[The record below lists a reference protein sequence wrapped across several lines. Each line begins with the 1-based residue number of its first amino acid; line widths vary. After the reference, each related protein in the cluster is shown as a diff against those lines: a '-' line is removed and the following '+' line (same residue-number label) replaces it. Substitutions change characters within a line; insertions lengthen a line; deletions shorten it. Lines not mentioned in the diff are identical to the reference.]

1 MPMEKYPFVW
11 AHELCSSM
19 AHEDELGLFPCD
31 ALADSIPVVRYDA
44 RGHGS
49 SLGGYEERAY
59 RWSAMVDDMLR
70 AVEGPFVAGGIGMGV
85 ATALFAAL
93 RAPRRIAALVL
104 VLPPAAWDLRAPVA
118 ASHEADADLA
128 ERSGAIRLAEAV
140 RHRPVSPLLA
150 QIRSNAREVDSRH
163 LQAMDP
169 KYLGPLL
176 RAAARSDLPSIE
188 QIRSIIVP
196 ALILAWDDDPDHPLA
211 TARTLADTMLQADLR
226 IAHDIADAKAWPATV
241 EEFLASSM

>member
-1 MPMEKYPFVW
+1 MEKYPFVW
-11 AHELCSSM
+11 AHDLCSSM

-31 ALADSIPVVRYDA
+31 TLVDAMPVVRYDA

-49 SLGGYEERAY
+49 SLGGYEERTY

-70 AVEGPFVAGGIGMGV
+70 AAEGPFVAGGIGMGA
-85 ATALFAAL
+85 ATALYAAV

-104 VLPPAAWDLRAPVA
+104 VLPPAAWDLRAQA
-118 ASHEADADLA
+118 AATHEADADLA
-128 ERSGAIRLAEAV
+128 QSGAHRLVEAV
-140 RHRPVSPLLA
+140 RHRPAAPLLS
-150 QIRSNAREVDSRH
+150 QFRSDAREVDARH

-176 RAAARSDLPSIE
+176 RAAARSDLPSSDE
-188 QIRSIIVP
+188 VRSVIVP
-196 ALILAWDDDPDHPLA
+196 ALILGWEDDPSHPVA
-211 TARTLADTMLQADLR
+211 VAQALADGMLQAELR
-226 IAHDIADAKAWPATV
+226 IAKDVADVKAWPATV